1 MLLRCMLLLTFV
13 NIFFVC
19 DLLKE
24 SWIIFVTSLLCAFLL
39 WKFCISRT
47 SSLLYLYTF
56 PIPFPSTSRSDIFI
70 FNFNQK
76 SGRQTKLVS
85 YVQHWFGDQILYF
98 LGKGGVLHQI
108 LSVGRG
114 RGSWYD
120 YRIFVNTVKGA

>member
-1 MLLRCMLLLTFV
+1 MLLRCTLLLTFV
-13 NIFFVC
+13 NFLCVC

-24 SWIIFVTSLLCAFLL
+24 SWIIFSTSLPCAFLH

-76 SGRQTKLVS
+76 SGRQIKLVS
-85 YVQHWFGDQILYF
+85 YVQRWFEDQILYS

-108 LSVGRG
+108 LSVGG
-114 RGSWYD
+114 EGGSWYD
-120 YRIFVNTVKGA
+120 CRIYVNTVMAA